1 MGVRARLNSANSV
14 KEWSSVGLGCV
25 LVRRE
30 WQVQG
35 SFEARGLTRQLCRAF
50 PNFGASMM
58 TIRNAWRASSHIEFR
73 AFLSFFL
80 FFLNE

>member
-50 PNFGASMM
+50 PNFGASIM
-58 TIRNAWRASSHIEFR
+58 IHRLGARQDINFVFR
-73 AFLSFFL
+73 
-80 FFLNE
+80 